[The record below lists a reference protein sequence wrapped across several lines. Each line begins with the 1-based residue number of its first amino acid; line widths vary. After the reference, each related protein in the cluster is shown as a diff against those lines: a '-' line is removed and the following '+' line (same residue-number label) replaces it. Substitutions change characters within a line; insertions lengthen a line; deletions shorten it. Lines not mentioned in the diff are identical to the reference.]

1 MRLAAKLSRALSLAS
16 ARSGK
21 RLENQ
26 ACALARVARLGVVVG
41 LETRVHV
48 IDTGGEVRDAL
59 RGGSL
64 VSGAQEVGAEVAR
77 LDRRDFDIEMGDLLA
92 EHLGQD
98 D

>member
-1 MRLAAKLSRALSLAS
+1 ML
-16 ARSGK
+16 
-21 RLENQ
+21 
-26 ACALARVARLGVVVG
+26 VG
-41 LETRVHV
+41 FETRVRAV
-48 IDTGGEVRDAL
+48 DAGGKVRDAL

-64 VSGAQEVGAEVAR
+64 VSGTQEVGAEVAR